1 MIYYDYFLLLILAR
15 PPSTR
20 TYLGPS
26 PFHFALPLRFHFVPF
41 VTYTFVTSGSIAS
54 EKSGDLFLILSM
66 TGNMISAFEVEQV
79 PASGVA
85 ITISTTT

>member
-1 MIYYDYFLLLILAR
+1 MIIFC
-15 PPSTR
+15 
-20 TYLGPS
+20 YLSWPV
-26 PFHFALPLRFHFVPF
+26 PLPLRFVPLPLRFHFVPF

>member
-1 MIYYDYFLLLILAR
+1 
-15 PPSTR
+15 
-20 TYLGPS
+20 
-26 PFHFALPLRFHFVPF
+26 
-41 VTYTFVTSGSIAS
+41 
-54 EKSGDLFLILSM
+54 LILSM